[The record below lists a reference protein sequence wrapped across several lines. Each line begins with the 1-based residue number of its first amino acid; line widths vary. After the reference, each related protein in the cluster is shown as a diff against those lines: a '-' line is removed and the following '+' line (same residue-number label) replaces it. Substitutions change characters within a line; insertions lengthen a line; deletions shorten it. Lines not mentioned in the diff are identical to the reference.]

1 MGTTYLISVAI
12 AAIITLLVLVT
23 VLKWPAYIALL
34 AVAVVTALVSGV
46 SPSEVIPLIIDGMGS
61 TLGSVALLVGL
72 GAMLGGIL
80 EKSGSAA
87 VIAEAFRKRLGIKR
101 SGIALLLAASLI
113 AIPIFYDVAFIIL
126 VPIIYSFARAAGHK
140 NPLIIGL
147 PIAPFMVYLHNTLP
161 PHPGITAATG
171 SLEGDVGIL
180 LLLGLA
186 ISVPVG
192 FIAFYTAK
200 VLNFKQYLMTA
211 DVEDH
216 FQDIPSAPP
225 SNQNESN
232 GGAEGVVTN
241 HHGHHGSAVDTVVE
255 EKGVQTADP
264 TPTTPALGEIL
275 VCILLPLVLIAI
287 GTVSSLILPEDHQV
301 LEVTE
306 FVGAPAFALLVAA
319 ILGFYLLGIRHKRPG
334 ATVSEIMDDALGPAA
349 VVVFVTGA
357 GGVFA
362 GVLTATGIGEAIAD
376 ALLGTG
382 MHILPLAF
390 LLAAAFKVSQGSGTV
405 AAQSVGGILA
415 TTVISGDF
423 TTLQIALLLV
433 AIGCG
438 ANSLTHV
445 NDSAFWI
452 TTRYLGLSVA
462 DGLKTWSVM
471 GLVLALAG
479 FFITCG
485 LWILVS

>member
-12 AAIITLLVLVT
+12 IAIVALLLLVT

-34 AVAVVTALVSGV
+34 AVAVVTALASGV
-46 SPSEVIPLIIDGMGS
+46 APNEVIPLIIEGMGS

-87 VIAEAFRKRLGIKR
+87 VIAEAFRNRLGTRR

-171 SLEGDVGIL
+171 DLEGDVGIL
-180 LLLGLA
+180 LILGLIIA
-186 ISVPVG
+186 VPVG
-192 FIAFYTAK
+192 FVAYYTAK
-200 VLNFKQYLMTA
+200 ILNIRQYITTSE
-211 DVEDH
+211 VSEH
-216 FQDIPSAPP
+216 FQEVPAAPP
-225 SNQNESN
+225 TSTSAAGQTDDSEQ
-232 GGAEGVVTN
+232 AEITN
-241 HHGHHGSAVDTVVE
+241 RQPSG
-255 EKGVQTADP
+255 
-264 TPTTPALGEIL
+264 PTTPALWEVL
-275 VCILLPLVLIAI
+275 LCILLPLVLIAI
-287 GTVSSLILPEDHQV
+287 GTLSSMLLPEDHPI

-306 FVGAPAFALLVAA
+306 FIGAPTFALLVAA

-334 ATVSEIMDDALGPAA
+334 ATVGEIMDDALGPAA

-362 GVLTATGIGEAIAD
+362 GVLTATGIGQAISD

-415 TTVISGDF
+415 TTVISGDYS
-423 TTLQIALLLV
+423 TVQIALLLV

-438 ANSLTHV
+438 SNSLTHV

-471 GLVLALAG
+471 GLVLSLAG
-479 FFITCG
+479 FAITSG
-485 LWILVS
+485 LWVVVS

>member
-1 MGTTYLISVAI
+1 MGATYLISVAI
-12 AAIITLLVLVT
+12 IAIIALLLLVT

-34 AVAVVTALVSGV
+34 AVAVATALVSGV
-46 SPSEVIPLIIDGMGS
+46 APSEVIPLIIDGMGS

-80 EKSGSAA
+80 EKSGAA
-87 VIAEAFRKRLGIKR
+87 TVIAEAFRKRLGAKR

-161 PHPGITAATG
+161 PHPGITAAA
-171 SLEGDVGIL
+171 SSFEGDVGIL

-186 ISVPVG
+186 IAVPVG
-192 FIAFYTAK
+192 VVAFYTAK
-200 VLNFKQYLMTA
+200 VLNFKQYVMTPEA
-211 DVEDH
+211 AKHFHEVPTLSHTPTSSTGGTDDVDVTAVSEDTT
-216 FQDIPSAPP
+216 SR
-225 SNQNESN
+225 
-232 GGAEGVVTN
+232 V
-241 HHGHHGSAVDTVVE
+241 
-255 EKGVQTADP
+255 
-264 TPTTPALGEIL
+264 TTPALWEVL
-275 VCILLPLVLIAI
+275 LCILLPLVMIAI
-287 GTVSSLILPEDHQV
+287 GTVSALVLPEDHPV
-301 LEVTE
+301 LEITA
-306 FVGAPAFALLVAA
+306 FIGAPSFALLVAA
-319 ILGFYLLGIRHKRPG
+319 ILGFYLLGIRHKRSG
-334 ATVSEIMDDALGPAA
+334 ASVGEIMDGALGPAA

-362 GVLTATGIGEAIAD
+362 GVLTATGIGQAISD

-390 LLAAAFKVSQGSGTV
+390 LLSAAFKVSQGSGTV
-405 AAQSVGGILA
+405 AAQTVGGILA
-415 TTVISGDF
+415 TTVLSGDY

-438 ANSLTHV
+438 SNSLTHV

-471 GLVLALAG
+471 GLVLALTG
-479 FFITCG
+479 FAITSA
-485 LWILVS
+485 LWVLVS

>member
-1 MGTTYLISVAI
+1 MGATYLISVAI
-12 AAIITLLVLVT
+12 IAIIALLLLVT

-46 SPSEVIPLIIDGMGS
+46 APSEVIPLIIDGMGS

-87 VIAEAFRKRLGIKR
+87 VIAEEFRKRLGAKR

-171 SLEGDVGIL
+171 SLEGDVGVL

-186 ISVPVG
+186 IAVPVG
-192 FIAFYTAK
+192 FVAFYTAK
-200 VLNFKQYLMTA
+200 VLNFKQYAMTPEVSEHFHELPA
-211 DVEDH
+211 SPQTRTTPTGGTDTIEAVEL
-216 FQDIPSAPP
+216 S
-225 SNQNESN
+225 ESKTQR
-232 GGAEGVVTN
+232 E
-241 HHGHHGSAVDTVVE
+241 
-255 EKGVQTADP
+255 
-264 TPTTPALGEIL
+264 TTPALWEVL
-275 VCILLPLVLIAI
+275 LCILLPLVLIAV
-287 GTVSSLILPEDHQV
+287 GTISALVLPEDHPA
-301 LEVTE
+301 LEVTA
-306 FVGAPAFALLVAA
+306 FLGAPSFALLVAA
-319 ILGFYLLGIRHKRPG
+319 ILSFYLLGIRHKRTG
-334 ATVSEIMDDALGPAA
+334 ASVGEIMDDALGPAA

-362 GVLTATGIGEAIAD
+362 GVLTATGIGQAISD

-390 LLAAAFKVSQGSGTV
+390 LLSAAFKVSQGSGTV
-405 AAQSVGGILA
+405 AAQTVGGILA
-415 TTVISGDF
+415 TTVLSGDY

-438 ANSLTHV
+438 SNSLTHV

-471 GLVLALAG
+471 GLVLALTG
-479 FFITCG
+479 FSITSA
-485 LWILVS
+485 LWVLVS

>member
-12 AAIITLLVLVT
+12 AAIIALLVLVT

-46 SPSEVIPLIIDGMGS
+46 SPGEVIPMIIDGMGS

-87 VIAEAFRKRLGIKR
+87 VIAEAFRKRLGTKR

-126 VPIIYSFARAAGHK
+126 VPIIYSFARSAGHK

-192 FIAFYTAK
+192 FVAFYTAK
-200 VLNFKQYLMTA
+200 VLNFKQYLLTSEVA
-211 DVEDH
+211 EHFHDV
-216 FQDIPSAPP
+216 PSSPP
-225 SNQNESN
+225 QRSKPSLDDSQVFLPKNRNDC
-232 GGAEGVVTN
+232 
-241 HHGHHGSAVDTVVE
+241 GSAVDTAVEAKVVYKTE
-255 EKGVQTADP
+255 QV
-264 TPTTPALGEIL
+264 PTTPALWEVL
-275 VCILLPLVLIAI
+275 LCILLPLVLIAI
-287 GTVSSLILPEDHQV
+287 GTVSSLLLPENHEI
-301 LEVTE
+301 LEITD
-306 FVGAPAFALLVAA
+306 FIGAPAFALLVAA
-319 ILGFYLLGIRHKRPG
+319 VLGFYLLGIRHKRPG
-334 ATVSEIMDDALGPAA
+334 ASVSEIMDDALGPAA

-405 AAQSVGGILA
+405 AAQTVGGILA
-415 TTVISGDF
+415 TTVISGDY
-423 TTLQIALLLV
+423 TTTQIALLLV

-462 DGLKTWSVM
+462 DGLRTWSVM
-471 GLVLALAG
+471 GLILALTG

-485 LWILVS
+485 LWLVLA